1 MARRLPPSRSTSR
14 KLGTK
19 SPKFLIIAVCEGK
32 ITEPEYL
39 KSFAKQHGNGLVEV
53 ETVAPAGAPFTIV
66 KKAVEIKKDR
76 DTKAK
81 KAADS
86 FDKLFEVWAVF
97 DVDEHPNI
105 PQALD
110 MAKANKVHTAISSPC
125 IEIWALWH
133 ITPHCAH
140 IHRHDLQ
147 RKLASVMPKYDPE
160 RSKQFDFEQ
169 IKDNFAVAKTRS
181 ERQLADHEA
190 SGNPFANPSTTFY
203 RLLDRIIE
211 NGILSNAPQKTS

>member
-1 MARRLPPSRSTSR
+1 MARQLPKSRSTSR

-32 ITEPEYL
+32 NTEPEYL

-66 KKAVEIKKDR
+66 KKAVEIKKQR
-76 DTKAK
+76 DAQAK
-81 KAADS
+81 KAVDS
-86 FDKLFEVWAVF
+86 FDGLFEVWAVF

-110 MAKANKVHTAISSPC
+110 MAKANKVHTAISNPC

-147 RKLASVMPKYDPE
+147 RKLALAMPKYDSE

-169 IKDNFAVAKTRS
+169 IKHDFAVAKTRA
-181 ERQLADHEA
+181 EKQLADHEA
-190 SGNPFANPSTTFY
+190 TGNPLANPSTTFY

-211 NGILSNAPQKTS
+211 NGIFSNAPQKKS

>member
-1 MARRLPPSRSTSR
+1 MSMARRLPPSRSTSR

-19 SPKFLIIAVCEGK
+19 PPKFLIIAVCEGK
-32 ITEPEYL
+32 NTEPDYL

-66 KKAVEIKKDR
+66 KKAVEIKKQR
-76 DTKAK
+76 DAQAK
-81 KAADS
+81 KTLDS
-86 FDKLFEVWAVF
+86 FDGLFEVWAVF

-110 MAKANKVHTAISSPC
+110 MAKANKVHTAISNPC

-147 RKLASVMPKYDPE
+147 RKLASAMPKYEPE

-169 IKDNFAVAKTRS
+169 IKYDFAVAKTRA
-181 ERQLADHEA
+181 EKQLADHEA
-190 SGNPFANPSTTFY
+190 TGNPMANPSTTFY

-211 NGILSNAPQKTS
+211 NGIFSNAPSR

>member
-1 MARRLPPSRSTSR
+1 MARQLPKSRSISR

-32 ITEPEYL
+32 NTEPEYL

-53 ETVAPAGAPFTIV
+53 ETVAPAGAPVTIV
-66 KKAVEIKKDR
+66 KKAVERKKDQ
-76 DTKAK
+76 DAKAK
-81 KAADS
+81 KTANS
-86 FDKLFEVWAVF
+86 FDTLFEVWAVF

-105 PQALD
+105 PQARD
-110 MAKANKVHTAISSPC
+110 MAKANKVHTAISNPC

-147 RKLASVMPKYDPE
+147 SKLASVMPNYDPE
-160 RSKQFDFEQ
+160 HSKQFDFEQ
-169 IKDNFAVAKTRS
+169 IKNDFAVARRRA

-203 RLLDRIIE
+203 RLLDKIIE
-211 NGILSNAPQKTS
+211 NGT

>member
-1 MARRLPPSRSTSR
+1 MARRIPPSRLTSR

-32 ITEPEYL
+32 NTEPEYL

-53 ETVAPAGAPFTIV
+53 ETVAPAGAPLTIV
-66 KKAVEIKKDR
+66 QKAVTIKKAR
-76 DTKAK
+76 NAK
-81 KAADS
+81 KVVDS

-105 PQALD
+105 PQAID
-110 MAKANKVHTAISSPC
+110 MAKANKVHTAISNPC

-133 ITPHCAH
+133 ITPYCAH

-147 RKLASVMPKYDPE
+147 RKLASAMPSYEPG

-169 IKDNFAVAKTRS
+169 IKDDFDLAKTRA
-181 ERQLADHEA
+181 EKQLEDHEA
-190 SGNPFANPSTTFY
+190 TGNPCANPSTTFY

-211 NGILSNAPQKTS
+211 NGIFY